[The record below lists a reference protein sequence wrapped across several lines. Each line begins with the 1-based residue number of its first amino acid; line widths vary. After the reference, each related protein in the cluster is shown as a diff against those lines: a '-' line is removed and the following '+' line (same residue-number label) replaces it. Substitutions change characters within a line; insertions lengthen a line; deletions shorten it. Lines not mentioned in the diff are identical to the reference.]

1 MLLNLHSWS
10 KKSPSG
16 IITYVQT
23 NRLNVIDMLSN
34 LVSIYPVD
42 SGVNNLTGQD
52 MVDKEVGITPHMEK
66 R

>member
-1 MLLNLHSWS
+1 
-10 KKSPSG
+10 
-16 IITYVQT
+16 
-23 NRLNVIDMLSN
+23 MLSN